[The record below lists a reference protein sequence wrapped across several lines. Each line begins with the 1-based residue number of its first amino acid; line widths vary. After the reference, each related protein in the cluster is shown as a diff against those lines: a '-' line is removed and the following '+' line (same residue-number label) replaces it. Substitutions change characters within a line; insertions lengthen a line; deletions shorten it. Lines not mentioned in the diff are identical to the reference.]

1 MRTVAIFGVG
11 LIGGSFALALK
22 KAGFKGEI
30 VGVSS
35 DRTIAD
41 ALSRGAIDRG
51 AGFERAAQDADLL
64 YLASPIEKIK
74 QDIGALKGLLKPDA
88 LVTDA
93 GSTKSEIMMAA
104 AAHLPE
110 GSFLGGHPMAGKE
123 SRGVLSADANLFQG
137 RPYILT
143 PTRPQ
148 QMESAQV
155 RWLLDWVRKTGANP
169 LVLPAE
175 QHDRAVALLS
185 HLPQLA
191 SSALAVAASRNLPDQ
206 SSQKIAGPGFQDMSR
221 LALSPFDM
229 WRDILGSNSK
239 EIDAA
244 LGIYIELLVQFRAS
258 LADPA
263 ALQPVFEEASAFRK
277 SLFHATMLTNS
288 PLQ

>member
-30 VGVSS
+30 LGVSS
-35 DRTIAD
+35 DRTIAE

-51 AGFERAAQDADLL
+51 ASFEQAAQDADLL

-74 QDIGALKGLLKPDA
+74 QDIASLKGLLKPDA

-104 AAHLPE
+104 AAHMPE

-137 RPYILT
+137 RPYIFT
-143 PTRPQ
+143 PTGPQ
-148 QMESAQV
+148 QMDSTSG
-155 RWLLDWVRKTGANP
+155 RWLLDWVRKMGANP

-191 SSALAVAASRNLPDQ
+191 STALTLAAARNLPDKN
-206 SSQKIAGPGFQDMSR
+206 SQKTAGPGFQDMSR

-229 WRDILGSNSK
+229 WKDILGSNVK
-239 EIDAA
+239 EIDSA
-244 LGIYIELLVQFRAS
+244 LGAYIELLVQFRAS
-258 LADPA
+258 LADPS
-263 ALQPVFEEASAFRK
+263 ALQSAFEEASAFRK
-277 SLFHATMLTNS
+277 GLFSATMLTKS